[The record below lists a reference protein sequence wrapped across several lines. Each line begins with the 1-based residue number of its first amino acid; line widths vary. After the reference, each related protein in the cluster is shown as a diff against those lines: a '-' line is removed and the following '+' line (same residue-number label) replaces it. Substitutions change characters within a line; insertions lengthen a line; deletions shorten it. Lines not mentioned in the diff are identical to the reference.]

1 VMHFLDNY
9 CRWNFLYLLQETFEN
24 LWKMS

>member
-9 CRWNFLYLLQETFEN
+9 CRWNFPYLLQETFEN